1 MDAKK
6 QTAVEW
12 FYRELFMP
20 HPIED
25 LDTVLA
31 KANEM
36 FKQQIEQA
44 FRDGFFDGCN
54 PLIFKIDYEQYYKEK
69 YESKTNI

>member
-1 MDAKK
+1 MDAKNIS
-6 QTAVEW
+6 AVEW

-25 LDTVLA
+25 LGTVLA

-36 FKQQIEQA
+36 FKEQI
-44 FRDGFFDGCN
+44 
-54 PLIFKIDYEQYYKEK
+54 IDAYKEGYDEGLQIITK
-69 YESKTNI
+69 YENVEEYYTVTYGK